1 MRCRTRLTASG
12 VLTDAEQMVSILNVR
27 TERGDLR
34 AAAVIRDAAM
44 QLFAERGAAAV
55 TVREIAAAA
64 GVSPGLVM
72 HHYGSK
78 DGLKDAADRRAA
90 AFFEEMLGELAR
102 TGEEGGSASLADL
115 LAARLE
121 DEPVMVDYVRRLL
134 LDGGDAASALFEKLF
149 DASEAG
155 MRSLVDAGIA
165 RPAQDERTRT
175 AFLLAN
181 DLALLLLRRQ
191 ITRVT
196 GTDPLARAG
205 LAAWTAAVMDVYTGG
220 IFAAPLG
227 PAAPGRTAPG
237 QPPPRK
243 GPDQ

>member
-1 MRCRTRLTASG
+1 MFN
-12 VLTDAEQMVSILNVR
+12 ILNVR

-34 AAAVIRDAAM
+34 AAAVIRQAAM
-44 QLFAERGAAAV
+44 RLFAERGAAAV

-78 DGLKDAADRRAA
+78 DGLRDAADRRAA

-102 TGEEGGSASLADL
+102 TGEEGGSASLAEL

-121 DEPVMVDYVRRLL
+121 DEPVLVDYVRRLL
-134 LDGGDAASALFEKLF
+134 LDGGDAADALFEKLF
-149 DASEAG
+149 EASEAG

-181 DLALLLLRRQ
+181 DLSLLLLRRQ

-205 LAAWTAAVMDVYTGG
+205 LAAWTAAVMDVYTDG
-220 IFAAPLG
+220 IFAAPEGL
-227 PAAPGRTAPG
+227 AAPVRED
-237 QPPPRK
+237 
-243 GPDQ
+243 PDQ